1 MVRRFVGCGALLV
14 LTLSVFTAAVAAS
27 AADSAARP
35 IRAGLI
41 GLDTSH
47 VIAFTQTINDPKAAG
62 PLADVKIV
70 AGFPGGSPDLPDSWN
85 RVKDYTEKLR
95 AAGVEIVPSIDALLE
110 KVDVVLLESV
120 DGRPHLA
127 QAIPV
132 IKAKKPLFVDKPMA
146 GSLVDAIVIFR
157 LAERENVPCFS
168 CSSLRYTPDYQALR
182 SGKHPLGKVKECVA
196 FGPYHVE
203 PHHPDLF
210 WYGVHG
216 VESLYTIMGPGC
228 KTVRRAAENKVVGQW
243 ADGRKGTY
251 FGKDSYTAEIVGE
264 KGAGAVGQF
273 AGYAPMLVE
282 VCKFF
287 KTRKAPIC
295 PQETIELFAFME
307 AADKSKKAGGAEV
320 SIAEVIADAQKAADK
335 KLAELK

>member
-1 MVRRFVGCGALLV
+1 MVRRFVASGSLLV
-14 LTLSVFTAAVAAS
+14 LSFFVLMAAATATAADPAP
-27 AADSAARP
+27 RP
-35 IRAGLI
+35 IRAGII

-47 VIAFTQTINDPKAAG
+47 VVAFTQAINDPKATG

-95 AAGVEIVPSIDALLE
+95 ASGVEIVPTIDELLK

-132 IKAKKPLFVDKPMA
+132 IKAKKPLYIDKPMA

-157 LAERENVPCFS
+157 LAAKEGVPCFS
-168 CSSLRYTPDYQALR
+168 CSSLRYTADYQALR
-182 SGKHPLGKVKECVA
+182 SGKHPLGKVKQCTA

-210 WYGVHG
+210 WYGIHG

-228 KTVRRAAENKVVGQW
+228 KTVRREAENKVVGAW
-243 ADGRKGTY
+243 ADGRLGIY
-251 FGKDSYTAEIVGE
+251 FGKDSYTAEVVGE
-264 KGAGAVGQF
+264 KGSGVVGQF
-273 AGYAPMLVE
+273 AGYGPMLVE

-307 AADKSKKAGGAEV
+307 AADKSKKLGGAEV
-320 SIAEVIADAQKAADK
+320 SIAEIIAEAQKAADK

>member
-1 MVRRFVGCGALLV
+1 LVFSLSILLATV
-14 LTLSVFTAAVAAS
+14 VVS
-27 AADSAARP
+27 AADSGPRP

-47 VIAFTQTINDPKAAG
+47 VIAFTQTINDPKATG

-132 IKAKKPLFVDKPMA
+132 IKAKKPLFIDKPMA

-157 LAERENVPCFS
+157 LAAKEGVPCFS
-168 CSSLRYTPDYQALR
+168 CSSLRYTADFQALR
-182 SGKHPLGKVKECVA
+182 SGKHALGKVKQCTA

-228 KTVRRAAENKVVGQW
+228 KTVRREAEKKVVGTW
-243 ADGRKGTY
+243 ADGRVGAY
-251 FGKDSYTAEIVGE
+251 VGKDSYSAEVVGE
-264 KGAGAVGQF
+264 KGSGTVGQF
-273 AGYAPMLVE
+273 AGYGPMLVE
-282 VCKFF
+282 ICKFF

-295 PQETIELFAFME
+295 RQETIELFAFME

-320 SIAEVIADAQKAADK
+320 SIAEVIAEAQKAADK